1 MTDYEKQLEE
11 ANERLREQLE
21 RETARA
27 DKLEKKL
34 KANEWKGLDD
44 PDVPKDTP
52 NKEKWK
58 EWHEKKN
65 KSTDASS
72 NVHDISKRYED
83 IMKKLYDP
91 KVKF

>member
-44 PDVPKDTP
+44 PDVPKDAP
-52 NKEKWK
+52 NKEMWK

-65 KSTDASS
+65 KPSYID
-72 NVHDISKRYED
+72 DISKKYEE
-83 IMKKLYDP
+83 IIKKMYDP

>member
-27 DKLEKKL
+27 DNLERKL
-34 KANEWKGLDD
+34 KANEWKGLND
-44 PDVPKDTP
+44 PDVPNDAP
-52 NKEKWK
+52 NEK
-58 EWHEKKN
+58 EWEAWYEKRN
-65 KSTDASS
+65 KPTDASS
-72 NVHDISKRYED
+72 KVNDIHKKYEE
-83 IMKKLYDP
+83 IIKKIYDP

>member
-44 PDVPKDTP
+44 PDAPKHTP
-52 NKEKWK
+52 YKEKWV
-58 EWHEKKN
+58 EWYEKRN
-65 KSTDASS
+65 KPTDDSMKV
-72 NVHDISKRYED
+72 NDIHKKYEE
-83 IMKKLYDP
+83 IIKKIYDP